1 MTGIAF
7 AAEAAGGTGAAGGF
21 ASFIPLIL
29 IFVVFY
35 FLLIR
40 PQQKQAKQ
48 HQQFLSELKKGTKV
62 MTKGGIHGVITDLD
76 GNVVSLEIA
85 KEVTIKV
92 SRDAIAGA
100 LTKEG
105 TATVP
110 TKDGKE
116 GKDAPKAGG

>member
-1 MTGIAF
+1 MTGVAY
-7 AAEAAGGTGAAGGF
+7 AAGSAGGAGAAGGF

-48 HQQFLSELKKGTKV
+48 HQQFLSELKKGTRV
-62 MTKGGIHGVITDLD
+62 LTKGGIHGIITELD
-76 GNVVSLEIA
+76 GNVLSLEIA
-85 KEVTIKV
+85 KDIVIKV

-100 LTKEG
+100 IN
-105 TATVP
+105 
-110 TKDGKE
+110 KDGTSVVAAKGDKKE
-116 GKDAPKAGG
+116 KAPKVGG

>member
-7 AAEAAGGTGAAGGF
+7 AAAPAGGTGAAGGF

-48 HQQFLSELKKGTKV
+48 HQKFLSELKKGTRV
-62 MTKGGIHGVITDLD
+62 MTKGGIHGMITDLD
-76 GNVVSLEIA
+76 GNILSLEIA
-85 KEVTIKV
+85 KDVVIKI
-92 SRDAIAGA
+92 SRDGIAGA
-100 LTKEG
+100 IN
-105 TATVP
+105 
-110 TKDGKE
+110 KDGTSVVAS
-116 GKDAPKAGG
+116 KDEKAAPKSGG